1 MKNGISAVWHII
13 RHRGTSSGTTH
24 TADLAAHHQIIPLDL
39 GELLHTH
46 SSKPCWQL
54 PWRGHCL

>member
-24 TADLAAHHQIIPLDL
+24 TADLAAHHQITAFDL
-39 GELLHTH
+39 GELLRRH
-46 SSKPCWQL
+46 SSKP
-54 PWRGHCL
+54 R